1 MADDQGRS
9 SLCVRKGRVSRGR
22 GKGCGVCVCVCVCRG
37 AATISGN
44 NGVQQFSAFQA
55 EQLS

>member
-9 SLCVRKGRVSRGR
+9 SVCVWQRG
-22 GKGCGVCVCVCVCRG
+22 GQEECVCVCVW